1 MSILTTQQA
10 NDRVATIVREI
21 LKRRGTSRA
30 IEADEDLRDAGLSS
44 LDMVNL
50 MLAVES
56 ELNLKIPDD
65 AMNLANFRSIAAI
78 DALVDSLAATQPC
91 AN

>member
-1 MSILTTQQA
+1 MSISTTRQA
-10 NDRVATIVREI
+10 NERVATIVREI

-30 IEADEDLRDAGLSS
+30 IEADEDLRAAGLSS

-56 ELNLKIPDD
+56 ELDLKIPDD
-65 AMNLANFRSIAAI
+65 AMSLANFRSIAAI
-78 DALVDSLAATQPC
+78 DALVGSLTAAQPR